1 MVSFLSLTLLST
13 THLMMLLVHLH
24 DLHDWLLHLH
34 LATSLILL
42 PGLVVWNS
50 ERGFF
55 GGTLLLLE
63 LIVVESRYVVVHVCQ
78 LHLIVFFSVR

>member
-1 MVSFLSLTLLST
+1 
-13 THLMMLLVHLH
+13 MLLVHLH